1 MNFKS
6 HSTIGMSMASKLAA
20 SSLLTFAL
28 GKGPAGYPTLKL
40 PTRKKSFR
48 KGLKLATTASATKP
62 PALRTRAD
70 FQIEFDFEFD
80 LKITVNKHSKTNV
93 KLVTTNIAKPLS
105 MQLTVIVS
113 THLQSFENRK
123 FSEIFE
129 KSRTILVRC
138 LGQGLFAK
146 AQMRFPSE
154 IWCPSESW
162 LPSETQTHT
171 DSKTC
176 AKVKSEV

>member
-1 MNFKS
+1 
-6 HSTIGMSMASKLAA
+6 MAAKMPSAV
-20 SSLLTFAL
+20 AL
-28 GKGPAGYPTLKL
+28 ENGLETG
-40 PTRKKSFR
+40 R
-48 KGLKLATTASATKP
+48 GLKLRLKPTPTKTATTPATTASATKP

-113 THLQSFENRK
+113 THFQSFENRK

-129 KSRTILVRC
+129 NC
-138 LGQGLFAK
+138 ALF
-146 AQMRFPSE
+146 
-154 IWCPSESW
+154 
-162 LPSETQTHT
+162 
-171 DSKTC
+171 
-176 AKVKSEV
+176 